1 MEKKDKV
8 FICGAMVKADGKE
21 RHYMKVDSAIR
32 TLVERIWVLE
42 KALALQNHELVKQK
56 IFIEQR
62 EFVEQAQELLLRQE
76 QPIMTI

>member
-8 FICGAMVKADGKE
+8 FICNAMVKIDGKE
-21 RHYMKVDSAIR
+21 RNYMKVDSAIR

-42 KALALQNHELVKQK
+42 KALTLQNHELVKQK
-56 IFIEQR
+56 VFIDQG
-62 EFVEQAQELLLRQE
+62 EFIDQAIELLLRLE